1 MKMLLTVREVASHLR
16 TNKAYVYGL
25 INRGELAAVH
35 VGSLKVRLETLER
48 FVKERE
54 R

>member
-1 MKMLLTVREVASHLR
+1 MLLTVREVASHLR

-25 INRGELAAVH
+25 INRGELPAVH
-35 VGSLKVRLETLER
+35 VGSIKVRLSTLEE

>member
-1 MKMLLTVREVASHLR
+1 MLLTVREVASHLR
-16 TNKAYVYGL
+16 VNKSYVYGL
-25 INRGELAAVH
+25 INRGELPAVH
-35 VGSLKVRLETLER
+35 VGSTKVRLATLEQ

>member
-1 MKMLLTVREVASHLR
+1 MLLTVREVASHLR
-16 TNKAYVYGL
+16 VNRAYVYGL
-25 INRGELAAVH
+25 ISRGELPAVH
-35 VGSLKVRLETLER
+35 VGSTKVRLATLEQ